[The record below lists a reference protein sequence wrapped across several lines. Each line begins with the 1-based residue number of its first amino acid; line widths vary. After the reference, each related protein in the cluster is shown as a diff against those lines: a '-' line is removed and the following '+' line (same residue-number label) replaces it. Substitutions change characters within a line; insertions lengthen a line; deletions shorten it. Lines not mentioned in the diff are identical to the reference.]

1 MTVRILRDKNNHC
14 RMLKVKAAFL
24 TPYDLCK
31 RWGKAVTPKTLAN
44 WRSLG
49 IGPPFTKL
57 QGRVVYSVDEVEAFE
72 VAKKRPGF
80 VERADFQQ
88 RTAALR

>member
-1 MTVRILRDKNNHC
+1 M
-14 RMLKVKAAFL
+14 FL

-49 IGPPFTKL
+49 LGPRYVKL
-57 QGRVVYSVDEVEAFE
+57 QGRVVYPLEGVVAYEE
-72 VAKKRPGF
+72 AKKRPGGD
-80 VERADFQQ
+80 AGP
-88 RTAALR
+88 T